1 MLSYLE
7 VGVGGG
13 GRVKEKGKD
22 GMREGAGA
30 DVTEKEGEYGEEWL
44 KLY

>member
-1 MLSYLE
+1 MLSNLE
-7 VGVGGG
+7 VG
-13 GRVKEKGKD
+13 
-22 GMREGAGA
+22 EGAGA